1 MYNIKEIIKDKF
13 WIVESNHGKIGTIR
27 KVDDKYDFFNQI
39 NHTTETLDNLSDFQ
53 ERAQGTDIKTG
64 TQSCS
69 GYPTNSTVV
78 YCIENETLP
87 LFKKSKTANTVFA
100 AGYYVIKF
108 KDWLPSFCPKH
119 ATIAEREFLGP
130 FFTEWEMNIEM
141 KRAKKAEY
149 YQ

>member
-13 WIVESNHGKIGTIR
+13 WIVESKQGKIGTIR

-39 NHTTETLDNLSDFQ
+39 NKTTEQLDTLADFQ
-53 ERAQGTDIKTG
+53 ESVQGTNISTG
-64 TQSCS
+64 TQTCS
-69 GYPTNSTVV
+69 GYPTNSAAV
-78 YCIENETLP
+78 YCMENQKLP
-87 LFKKSKTANTVFA
+87 LFKKSEKANTIFA

-119 ATIAEREFLGP
+119 ATIADRDFLGP

-141 KRAKKAEY
+141 KRVKKAEY
-149 YQ
+149 H